1 MVAKTIEDLR
11 LNGHLAVGT
20 GASRG
25 LGEGCALA
33 LAGAG
38 ADLVLIGRNSVDLTA
53 VAAKLEI
60 WVGLPKFWPWT

>member
-1 MVAKTIEDLR
+1 MVAKTIEDFR
-11 LNGHLAVGT
+11 LNGHLAVVT

-38 ADLVLIGRNSVDLTA
+38 ADLV
-53 VAAKLEI
+53 I
-60 WVGLPKFWPWT
+60 WVGLPKFWP